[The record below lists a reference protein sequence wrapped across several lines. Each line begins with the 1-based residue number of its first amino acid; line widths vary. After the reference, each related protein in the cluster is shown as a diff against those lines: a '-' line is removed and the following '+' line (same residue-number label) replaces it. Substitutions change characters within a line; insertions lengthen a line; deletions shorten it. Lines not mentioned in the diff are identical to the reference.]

1 MPPRNARRG
10 PVGRTYAYGETTLP
24 SVTTIINRVIAKP
37 ALVAWAADRVAV
49 GAVDRRNIWRNMAR
63 DEAVDF
69 LKRSPWRERERAA
82 DRGTLVH
89 LLCEVLERDE
99 VPEIPEGYEGYVRA
113 FTQWRS
119 DFDPTFHWSETTVV
133 TPPRYGATGYAGTFD
148 FIAQLRGGELAM
160 VDIKTGKDL
169 YPETSL
175 QLTGYRE
182 AELIVND
189 DGTEE
194 PMPEVD
200 ATWALRL
207 MPDDYDFAPVRSDV
221 SVRVAW
227 EAVLELYGWAT
238 RSDLIGQGVG
248 PKTARRLFA

>member
-1 MPPRNARRG
+1 MPPRNAGRN
-10 PVGRTYAYGETTLP
+10 PVGRTYAYGETALP
-24 SVTTIINRVIAKP
+24 GVTTIINRVIAKP
-37 ALVAWAADRVAV
+37 ALVAWAAERVAV

-99 VPEIPEGYEGYVRA
+99 VPEIPQGYEGFVRA
-113 FTQWRS
+113 FNQWRS
-119 DFDPTFHWSETTVV
+119 DFAPTFRHSETTVV
-133 TPPRYGATGYAGTFD
+133 TPPRYGATGYAGRLD
-148 FIAQLRGGELAM
+148 FIAQLQGGDVAL
-160 VDIKTGKDL
+160 VDIKIGKDV

-175 QLTGYRE
+175 QLTAYRQ

-189 DGTEE
+189 DGSEE
-194 PMPEVD
+194 AMPFVD
-200 ATWALRL
+200 STWALRL
-207 MPDDYDFAPVRSDV
+207 MPDDYDFAPVRSDA

-227 EAVLELYGWAT
+227 EAVLDLYSWAM

-248 PKTARRLFA
+248 PHSARRLFA